1 MIKMF
6 STLKNKI
13 ITLVIGLLI
22 ISTIGLMAL
31 FKVNQGQIALLKS
44 DLATSEQ
51 YREYLQRDLTSITN
65 ELEVAEL
72 DKIKLRDS
80 LVLLAKTFSERELN
94 RAEIKTDFAVSNNK
108 LLQIFDGT
116 TDEQTISWGT
126 ANIPNDISRVLEHS
140 AKCANRYRNKDSL
153 CVPSSGTNKQ
163 MFSSGVFQPN
173 KPRTF

>member
-1 MIKMF
+1 MF

-13 ITLVIGLLI
+13 ITLVISLLI
-22 ISTIGLMAL
+22 ILTIGLMAL

-51 YREYLQRDLTSITN
+51 NREYLQRDLTSITN

-72 DKIKLRDS
+72 DKIKLRES
-80 LVLLAKTFSERELN
+80 LTLLAKTFSERELN
-94 RAEIKTDFAVSNNK
+94 RAEIKTNFAVSNKK

-116 TDEQTISWGT
+116 TDEKTISWGA

-153 CVPSSGTNKQ
+153 CVPSSGTDKQ
-163 MFSSGVFQPN
+163 MFGSGVLQPN